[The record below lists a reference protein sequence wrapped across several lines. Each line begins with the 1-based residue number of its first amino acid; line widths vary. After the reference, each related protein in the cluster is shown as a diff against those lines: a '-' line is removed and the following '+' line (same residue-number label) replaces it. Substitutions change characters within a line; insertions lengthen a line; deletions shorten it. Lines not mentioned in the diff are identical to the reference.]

1 MKKHFWLLILLFFL
15 VACASQ
21 EEKLRTR
28 VEKYWSLR
36 INGQLAEAYKYEY
49 PLFRKKVDL
58 NDYISSRNN
67 PLARY
72 RKAQI
77 VGLSFPEKDMAEV
90 EMAFEIEVS
99 FSHAKKPLVT
109 TVKRKE
115 KWIKIEGTWYHIPA
129 Q

>member
-1 MKKHFWLLILLFFL
+1 MKRKLLFLFLVFIL
-15 VACASQ
+15 VACASE
-21 EEKLRTR
+21 EEKLRQR
-28 VEKYWSLR
+28 IEKYWSLR

-58 NDYISSRNN
+58 NAYISTRNN

-72 RKAQI
+72 RKAKI
-77 VGLSFPEKDMAEV
+77 LALSFPEKDVAQV
-90 EMAFEIEVS
+90 EMEFEIEIL

-109 TVKRKE
+109 TIKRKE
-115 KWIKIEGTWYHIPA
+115 KWVKVDGKWYHVPA